1 MFRQEREWTPLDRK
15 LSEQMSAMLIAF
27 ANTGDPSIK
36 DVKWP
41 AWSPANEVKIEI
53 TDRIATVPLDVK
65 GIEWLKAHPVPSP
78 LGTLRIDCLALRLQ
92 AIAQKTLLRTPSQG
106 KTICHKLIG

>member
-15 LSEQMSAMLIAF
+15 LSEQMSAILIAF

-53 TDRIATVPLDVK
+53 TDRIATVPLDTK
-65 GIEWLKAHPVPSP
+65 GIEWLKAHPAQVQPGARGGRGGAGARTTP
-78 LGTLRIDCLALRLQ
+78 ID
-92 AIAQKTLLRTPSQG
+92 
-106 KTICHKLIG
+106 